1 MVNSATT
8 INSLKTNMTVNHNH
22 ININIQKQ
30 KGLNNEIL
38 QNQNSTQLTQEKS
51 KLNENDNFMSPDF
64 STQKRTQS

>member
-1 MVNSATT
+1 
-8 INSLKTNMTVNHNH
+8 MTVNHNH

-64 STQKRTQS
+64 STQKRNQS